1 MTLSPAFLD
10 ELRARTTLSSLIGRS
25 VKLTKAGREFKA
37 CCPFHKEKTP
47 SFWVNDEKQF
57 YHCFGCSVHGD
68 AISWLTENRGLPFM
82 DAVKELAD
90 AAGIEVPAA
99 DPRAQA
105 KAEIATGLY
114 DVMAAAQRW
123 FEEQLGG
130 IEGGE
135 ARAYLEKRGISDA
148 TRRKFGFGF
157 APDGRGKLR
166 TALRDFGNDKLVEA
180 GLLIQPDDDSREPYD
195 RFRGRLTYPI
205 RDRRGRVIAFSA
217 RILGAGEPKYL
228 NSPDTPLFD
237 KGRSLFNIDKAAPAS
252 RQADRVIIVEGQMDV
267 IALDQAGISEAVAPL
282 GTALTEMQLELLWR
296 LAPTPLLCFD
306 GDAAGQKAAIRAAL
320 RAHPHVGPGRS
331 LSFVTLPAGQDPDD
345 LVRASG
351 RHALEALLAEAE
363 PLVERLWKH
372 EAAAEP
378 LATPEQKAGLRRR
391 LLDHVSAIGD
401 PDVRDQYRDDLLRRF
416 SELTRPPRKEWTPQ
430 RPWTPGGGGGNGQRG
445 GRGGFVPPRPLSQEA
460 KNVASGGIDPR
471 MLRAVFQG
479 LLHFPQAIADHGEA
493 IAALSLHDAGLEA
506 LREDLLGA
514 AMSHAELDREQLH
527 TILAGS
533 GAAPLAEKLRRTR
546 GLTFSFTRRDADPER
561 ALRDLVLVIDTLAGQ
576 PGLDAALAR
585 ATARLKEDGDD
596 AAFGEQQRLLKARG
610 EAERQLAAL
619 VESEAAATK
628 TEQGV

>member
-1 MTLSPAFLD
+1 MSLSPAFLD
-10 ELRARTTLSSLIGRS
+10 ELRARTTLSTLIGRS
-25 VKLTKAGREFKA
+25 VKLQKAGREWKA
-37 CCPFHKEKTP
+37 PCPFHNEKTP
-47 SFWVNDEKQF
+47 SFYVNDEKAF
-57 YHCFGCSVHGD
+57 YHCFGCGVHGD
-68 AISWLTENRGLPFM
+68 AIRWLTDQRGLPFM

-105 KAEIATGLY
+105 KAEAASGLY

-123 FEEQLGG
+123 FEEQLAG
-130 IEGGE
+130 IEGAE
-135 ARAYLEKRGISDA
+135 ARAYLEKRGISEA

-166 TALRDFGNDKLVEA
+166 TALRDFGNDKLVES
-180 GLLIQPDDDSREPYD
+180 GLLIQPEESEREPYD

-252 RQADRVIIVEGQMDV
+252 RQANRVIIVEGQMDV

-320 RAHPHVGPGRS
+320 RALPHVGPGRS

-351 RHALEALLAEAE
+351 RQALEALLSEAE

-372 EAAAEP
+372 EVASEP

-391 LLDHVSAIGD
+391 LLDHVSAISD

-416 SELTRPPRKEWTPQ
+416 SELTKPPRKEWTPQ
-430 RPWTPGGGGGNGQRG
+430 RQWTPGGGAQR
-445 GRGGFVPPRPLSQEA
+445 RGGFVPQRPLSQEA
-460 KNVASGGIDPR
+460 KDVASGGIDPR

-479 LLHFPQAIADHGEA
+479 LLLFPQAIGDHGEA
-493 IAALSLHDAGLEA
+493 IAALAVHDASLDR
-506 LREDLLGA
+506 LREELLGA
-514 AMSHAELDREQLH
+514 AMSHAELDRTLLH

-546 GLTFSFTRRDADPER
+546 GLAFSFTRRDADPER

-576 PGLDAALAR
+576 PGLDAALAA
-585 ATARLKEDGDD
+585 ATARLKENGDD
-596 AAFGEQQRLLKARG
+596 AAFVEQQRLLKARG